1 MPLFDARAVANLIL
15 DLAGEDRKDISNL
28 VLQKLVY
35 FAHGRYLSE
44 TGQPLVAGEFEAW
57 QYGPVH
63 PHVYNAF
70 KEQGASPIHT
80 RAQSV
85 NPVTGERRPI
95 PPLTDSAAREVV
107 TDVYRS
113 LKRRS
118 PTSLVA
124 VSHAKNAPWHFVVER
139 AKHRESISMR
149 IPNAVIR
156 ERFRF
161 HAISM
166 STNEE
171 AGVPDENAPFT

>member
-1 MPLFDARAVANLIL
+1 LIL
-15 DLAGEDRKDISNL
+15 DLASEDEKDISNL

-70 KEQGASPIHT
+70 KDQGSSPIRT

-95 PPLTDSAAREVV
+95 PPLTDNAAREVIAEV
-107 TDVYRS
+107 FRS

-118 PTSLVA
+118 ASNLVA

-139 AKHRESISMR
+139 ANRHESISMR

-156 ERFRF
+156 ERFRL

-166 STNEE
+166 SMDEE
-171 AGVPDENAPFT
+171 AGVPDENSPFA

>member
-1 MPLFDARAVANLIL
+1 LPAFDARAVANLIL
-15 DLAGEDRKDISNL
+15 DLASQDGKDISNL

-35 FAHGRYLSE
+35 FAHGQYLNQ
-44 TGQPLVAGEFEAW
+44 TGEPLVAGEFEAW

-70 KEQGASPIHT
+70 KDQGALPIQT
-80 RAQSV
+80 RAQSA
-85 NPVTGERRPI
+85 NPVTGEKRPI
-95 PPLTDSAAREVV
+95 SPLTDSTARDIV

-139 AKHRESISMR
+139 AKQHDSISMR
-149 IPNAVIR
+149 IPNPVIR

-166 STNEE
+166 SMNEE
-171 AGVPDENAPFT
+171 AGVPDENSPFA

>member
-1 MPLFDARAVANLIL
+1 M
-15 DLAGEDRKDISNL
+15 SNL

-35 FAHGRYLSE
+35 FAHGQYLSQ
-44 TGQPLVAGEFEAW
+44 TGHPLVSGEFEAW

-70 KEQGASPIHT
+70 KDQGSSPIRT
-80 RAQSV
+80 RAHSF
-85 NPVTGERRPI
+85 NPVTGEKRPI
-95 PPLTDSAAREVV
+95 PPLADSAAREVIS
-107 TDVYRS
+107 DVYRS

-118 PTSLVA
+118 PTNLVA

-139 AKHRESISMR
+139 AKHRDSISMR

-161 HAISM
+161 HVISM
-166 STNEE
+166 SMNEE
-171 AGVPDENAPFT
+171 AGVPDENSPFA

>member
-1 MPLFDARAVANLIL
+1 M
-15 DLAGEDRKDISNL
+15 
-28 VLQKLVY
+28 LQKLVY
-35 FAHGRYLSE
+35 FAHGQYLSQ
-44 TGQPLVAGEFEAW
+44 TGQSLVSGEFEAW

-70 KEQGASPIHT
+70 KDQGSSPIRT
-80 RAQSV
+80 RAHSI
-85 NPVTGERRPI
+85 NPVTGERRTI
-95 PPLTDSAAREVV
+95 PPLTDGSAREVI

-118 PTSLVA
+118 PSSLVA
-124 VSHAKNAPWHFVVER
+124 VSHAKNAPWDFVVER

-161 HAISM
+161 HKISL
-166 STNEE
+166 SLNEE
-171 AGVPDENAPFT
+171 VGVPDENSPFA